1 MSRVLG
7 IDAGGLGEPS
17 WLAFL
22 EGDRITLSQC
32 VFSEDATDL
41 PWLRDDDMLC
51 VAIDAPQGLARPGE
65 KRRAADAAALPPVGR
80 LPANRAEMAKGM
92 AADGTRLVYIR
103 LVRTGVEVFWTNR
116 EYVLGLTRKPRL
128 VETYP
133 RAVFRA
139 LLGCYP
145 PSKRNEPY
153 DFCVAVT
160 KIMCRLRLSCPGVE
174 IPSVDQCDAVLC
186 ALAARAFVAGRAER
200 LGRKPVIR
208 KRDQVLREGYIVIPS
223 PPGIPAT

>member
-7 IDAGGLGEPS
+7 IDAGGPGKS
-17 WLAFL
+17 SYLAFL
-22 EGDRITLSQC
+22 QDDRITFSQC
-32 VFSEDATDL
+32 VFGEDETDL
-41 PWLRDDDMLC
+41 PWLRDDDMGRI
-51 VAIDAPQGLARPGE
+51 AIDAPQGLPRAGE
-65 KRRAADAAALPPVGR
+65 KRRAADAAAHTPTGR
-80 LPANRAEMAKGM
+80 LPATRGEMARGITD
-92 AADGTRLVYIR
+92 DGKRLVYIG
-103 LVRTGVEVFWTNR
+103 LVRTGVEVFWANCR
-116 EYVLGLTRKPRL
+116 YVFGLASQPRL

-139 LLGCYP
+139 LISPRP
-145 PSKRNEPY
+145 PSKRNDPY
-153 DFCVAVT
+153 SYCDAVAEL
-160 KIMCRLRLSCPGVE
+160 MRCLGLSCPGVE

-186 ALAARAFVAGRAER
+186 ALAARAVVEGRAER